1 MEKSYKMQQMAWDYP
16 AFTEGNQADRVRAFL
31 LSGTGKGTI
40 RKLDKEMVQWNKPK
54 GMCDEDKMILQGWLV
69 TTRVRLVIKFPRE
82 GYKKR

>member
-1 MEKSYKMQQMAWDYP
+1 MDNFFYICKWISFAISSFVILEQMAWDYP
-16 AFTEGNQADRVRAFL
+16 AFTEGNQADRFRAFL

-69 TTRVRLVIKFPRE
+69 TRDK
-82 GYKKR
+82 

>member
-1 MEKSYKMQQMAWDYP
+1 MAWDYP
-16 AFTEGNQADRVRAFL
+16 AFTEGNQADRFRAFL

-69 TTRVRLVIKFPRE
+69 TRDK
-82 GYKKR
+82 